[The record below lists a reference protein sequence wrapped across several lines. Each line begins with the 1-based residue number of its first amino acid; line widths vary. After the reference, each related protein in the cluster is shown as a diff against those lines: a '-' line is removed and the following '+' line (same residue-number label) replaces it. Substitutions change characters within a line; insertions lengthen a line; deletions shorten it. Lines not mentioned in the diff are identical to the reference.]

1 MTKSNKEED
10 GSSES
15 SIRGRTD
22 SDREER
28 DHVRAAAAATY
39 KRD

>member
-15 SIRGRTD
+15 SIRGGTD